1 MKSRKE
7 NKMDKSK
14 KKLLEMLT
22 YKRKE
27 GSVGQKLFNKRFIQ
41 PMMGKPDKVGNYL
54 CQVYPDGQVEK
65 FRGVIH
71 PKNKIIFMAH
81 HDTVH
86 RTDGRQKV
94 FYDPTSDSAFV
105 DHDECLG
112 ADCTTGVF
120 LVLEMIR
127 YKVPGLYIIHT
138 GEECGG
144 IGSSN
149 IVEGKPKWLNDVEAC
164 ISFDRYG
171 TNSIITHQMGQRTC
185 SESFADDLESIL
197 KMGLISDSS
206 GVYTDSYEYCGV
218 VSECTNISV
227 GYYNQHTKTEYQDM
241 EFVMKLRDALVKADW
256 NKIRGYRDPTVIEYD
271 DCGYLHKQGY
281 WTNYGSVAEYVSKF
295 DKAGATDD
303 DNFDHLREKYTSLE
317 RVVEAFPYEVS
328 EILQE
333 YGNDKEGLI
342 KDILNHHSRM
352 SENWYR

>member
-1 MKSRKE
+1 MNKSQ
-7 NKMDKSK
+7 
-14 KKLLEMLT
+14 KKLLDMLT
-22 YKRKE
+22 YKRRE
-27 GSVGQKLFNKRFIQ
+27 GSVGQQLFNERFIQ

-54 CQVYPDGQVEK
+54 CQVYPDGQVER

-94 FYDPTSDSAFV
+94 FYDTVSKTAFV

-120 LVLEMIR
+120 LILEMIR

-144 IGSSN
+144 IGSSF
-149 IVEGKPKWLNDVEAC
+149 IVGGKPKWLNEVEAC

-185 SESFADDLESIL
+185 SDSFADDIESIL
-197 KMGLISDSS
+197 KMNLKSDSG
-206 GVYTDSYEYCGV
+206 GVYTDSYEYCNL

-241 EFVMKLRDALVKADW
+241 DFVMKLRDALINADW
-256 NKIRGYRDPTVIEYD
+256 GKLRGYRDPTVIEYD
-271 DCGYLHKQGY
+271 DYGKGWTSKNKQPY
-281 WTNYGSVAEYVSKF
+281 WTNRSSEF

-303 DNFDHLREKYTSLE
+303 DNCEYLCDKYSSIE
-317 RVVEAFPYEVS
+317 RVVEAFPYETS
-328 EILQE
+328 QILQE
-333 YGNDKEGLI
+333 YGYDKSGLI
-342 KDILNHHSRM
+342 KDILNYHEWM
-352 SENWYR
+352 SDRRN

>member
-1 MKSRKE
+1 
-7 NKMDKSK
+7 MDKSK

-27 GSVGQKLFNKRFIQ
+27 GSVGQKLFNERFIQ

-86 RTDGRQKV
+86 RTDGMQKV
-94 FYDPTSDSAFV
+94 FYDPATDVAFV
-105 DHDECLG
+105 DHNECLG

-127 YKVPGLYIIHT
+127 YKVPGIYIIHT

-144 IGSSN
+144 IGSSD
-149 IVEGKPKWLNDVEAC
+149 IVDRNPKWLNYVDAC
-164 ISFDRYG
+164 ISFDRFG

-197 KMGLISDSS
+197 KMGLKSDSG
-206 GVYTDSYEYCGV
+206 GVYTDSYEYCEL

-227 GYYNQHTKTEYQDM
+227 GYYNQHTKKESQDVD
-241 EFVMKLRDALVKADW
+241 FAIRLRDALVNADW
-256 NKIRGYRDPTVIEYD
+256 SKIRGYRDPTVVEYD
-271 DCGYLHKQGY
+271 DYMYGGKRSGV
-281 WTNYGSVAEYVSKF
+281 WTNYGNNSSFVSKF
-295 DKAGATDD
+295 DRSDIVGYGSTDE
-303 DNFDHLREKYTSLE
+303 DNFHYLCDKYGSFEK
-317 RVVEAFPYEVS
+317 VIEAFPYEVS
-328 EILQE
+328 QILQE
-333 YGNDKEGLI
+333 YGYDKEGLI
-342 KDILNHHSRM
+342 GDILNHHSWM
-352 SENWYR
+352 SESMYR

>member
-1 MKSRKE
+1 
-7 NKMDKSK
+7 MDKSK

-22 YKRKE
+22 YKRRE
-27 GSVGQKLFNKRFIQ
+27 GSVGQKLFNERFIQ

-94 FYDPTSDSAFV
+94 FYDPTADVAYV
-105 DHDECLG
+105 DHNECLG

-127 YKVPGLYIIHT
+127 YKVPGIYIIHT

-144 IGSSN
+144 IGSSD
-149 IVEGKPKWLNDVEAC
+149 IVNQKPKWLNDVEAC

-185 SESFADDLESIL
+185 SESFVNDLESIL
-197 KMGLISDSS
+197 KMNLKSDS
-206 GVYTDSYEYCGV
+206 GGTYTDSYEYCEL

-227 GYYNQHTKTEYQDM
+227 GYYNQHTKKESQDM
-241 EFVMKLRDALVKADW
+241 DFAVRLRDAIVKADW
-256 NKIRGYRDPTVIEYD
+256 SKIRGYRDPTVIEYD
-271 DCGYLHKQGY
+271 DWNYDASTGWITKNKQS
-281 WTNYGSVAEYVSKF
+281 NFVSKF

-303 DNFDHLREKYTSLE
+303 DNFDYLCSKYSSLE
-317 RVVEAFPYEVS
+317 RVVEAFPYEAS
-328 EILQE
+328 QILQE
-333 YGNDKEGLI
+333 YGYDKEGLI
-342 KDILNHHSRM
+342 RDILNHHSWL
-352 SENWYR
+352 SETWHR

>member
-1 MKSRKE
+1 
-7 NKMDKSK
+7 MDKSK

-27 GSVGQKLFNKRFIQ
+27 GSVGQQLFNKRFIQ
-41 PMMGKPDKVGNYL
+41 PMMGKPDEVGNYL
-54 CQVYPDGQVEK
+54 CQVYPDGKVER

-86 RTDGRQKV
+86 KTDGRQKV
-94 FYDPTSDSAFV
+94 FYDPTADVAYV
-105 DHDECLG
+105 DHNECLG

-120 LVLEMIR
+120 LILEMIR

-144 IGSSN
+144 IGSSD
-149 IVEGKPKWLNDVEAC
+149 IVDGKPKWLNDVEAC

-185 SESFADDLESIL
+185 SESFANDLESIL
-197 KMGLISDSS
+197 KMNLKSDSG
-206 GVYTDSYEYCGV
+206 GVYTDSYEYCGL

-227 GYYNQHTKTEYQDM
+227 GYYNQHTKKESQDI
-241 EFVMKLRDALVKADW
+241 EFAIRLRDALIKADW
-256 NKIRGYRDPTVIEYD
+256 SKIRGYRDPTVVEYED
-271 DCGYLHKQGY
+271 WGYGRGWTSKNKQS
-281 WTNYGSVAEYVSKF
+281 TFVSKF

-303 DNFDHLREKYTSLE
+303 DNFDYLCSKYSSLE
-317 RVVEAFPYEVS
+317 RVVEAFPYEAS
-328 EILQE
+328 QILQE
-333 YGNDKEGLI
+333 YGYDKEGLI
-342 KDILNHHSRM
+342 RDILNHHSWM
-352 SENWYR
+352 SETWYR

>member
-1 MKSRKE
+1 MNKSE
-7 NKMDKSK
+7 
-14 KKLLEMLT
+14 KKLLDMLT
-22 YKRKE
+22 YKRRE
-27 GSVGQKLFNKRFIQ
+27 GSVGQQLFNTRFIQ

-65 FRGVIH
+65 FAGVIH

-86 RTDGRQKV
+86 KTDGRQKV
-94 FYDPTSDSAFV
+94 FYDTVSKTAYV

-120 LVLEMIR
+120 LILEMIR
-127 YKVPGLYIIHT
+127 AKVPGLYIIHA

-144 IGSSN
+144 IGSSD
-149 IVEGKPKWLNDVEAC
+149 IVKGNPKWLNDVDAC

-197 KMGLISDSS
+197 KMNLKSDSG
-206 GVYTDSYEYCGV
+206 GVYTDSYEYCDI

-227 GYYNQHTKTEYQDM
+227 GYYNQHTKMEHQDM
-241 EFVMKLRDALVKADW
+241 GFVMKLRDAIINADW
-256 NKIRGYRDPTVIEYD
+256 GKLRGYRDPTVIEYED
-271 DCGYLHKQGY
+271 WGYARGRTSKNKNQQK
-281 WTNYGSVAEYVSKF
+281 NDSSFVSKY

-303 DNFDHLREKYTSLE
+303 DNYDYLCDRYSSIE
-317 RVVEAFPYEVS
+317 RVVEAFPYEIS
-328 EILQE
+328 QILQE
-333 YGNDKEGLI
+333 YGYDKGGLI
-342 KDILNHHSRM
+342 KDILNHHSWM
-352 SENWYR
+352 SENCYR

>member
-1 MKSRKE
+1 MNKSQ
-7 NKMDKSK
+7 
-14 KKLLEMLT
+14 KKLLEMLS

-27 GSVGQKLFNKRFIQ
+27 GSVGQQLFNKRFIQ
-41 PMMGKPDKVGNYL
+41 PMMGKPDEIGNYL
-54 CQVYPDGQVEK
+54 CQVYPDGHVEK

-94 FYDPTSDSAFV
+94 LYDTILNTAFV
-105 DHDECLG
+105 DHNECLG

-120 LVLEMIR
+120 LILEMIR

-144 IGSSN
+144 IGSSS
-149 IVEGKPKWLNDVEAC
+149 IVEGNPKWLKDVEAC

-185 SESFADDLESIL
+185 SESFANDLESIL
-197 KMGLISDSS
+197 KMNLKSDSG
-206 GVYTDSYEYCGV
+206 GVYTDSYEYCDI

-241 EFVMKLRDALVKADW
+241 DFAIRLRDALVKADW
-256 NKIRGYRDPTVIEYD
+256 SKIRGYRDPTVIEYE
-271 DCGYLHKQGY
+271 GWTSNNKGY
-281 WTNYGSVAEYVSKF
+281 WTNHGSGSEYVSKF

-303 DNFDHLREKYTSLE
+303 GNYDYLRDKYSSIE

-328 EILQE
+328 QILQE
-333 YGNDKEGLI
+333 YGYDKEGLV
-342 KDILNHHSRM
+342 KDILNYHSWM
-352 SENWYR
+352 SESMYR

>member
-1 MKSRKE
+1 MNKSE
-7 NKMDKSK
+7 

-22 YKRKE
+22 YKRRE
-27 GSVGQKLFNKRFIQ
+27 GSVGQVLFNERFIQ
-41 PMMGKPDKVGNYL
+41 PMMGKPDKIGNYL
-54 CQVYPDGQVEK
+54 CQVYPDGKVER
-65 FRGVIH
+65 FNNSIH

-94 FYDPTSDSAFV
+94 FYDPVLKTAYT
-105 DHDECLG
+105 DHNECLG

-127 YKVPGLYIIHT
+127 AKVPGLYIIHT

-144 IGSSN
+144 IGSSE
-149 IVEGKPKWLNDVEAC
+149 IVRGNPKWLNEVQAC

-171 TNSIITHQMGQRTC
+171 TDSIITHQMGQRTC

-197 KMGLISDSS
+197 KMNLKSDSG
-206 GVYTDSYEYCGV
+206 GVYTDSYEYCDI

-241 EFVMKLRDALVKADW
+241 DFVIRLRDALINADW
-256 NKIRGYRDPTVIEYD
+256 NKIRGYRDPSVLEYD
-271 DCGYLHKQGY
+271 DWGYLPGKGWTSKNSPAKQYVSRFDNAVVG
-281 WTNYGSVAEYVSKF
+281 YGS
-295 DKAGATDD
+295 TDD
-303 DNFDHLREKYTSLE
+303 DNFDHLNQKYSSLE

-333 YGNDKEGLI
+333 YGYDKEGLI
-342 KDILNHHSRM
+342 KDILNYHEWM
-352 SENWYR
+352 SESRYR

>member
-1 MKSRKE
+1 
-7 NKMDKSK
+7 MDKSK
-14 KKLLEMLT
+14 KKLLTMLT

-27 GSVGQKLFNKRFIQ
+27 GSVGQQLFNKRFIQ

-54 CQVYPDGQVEK
+54 CQVYPDGQVER

-86 RTDGRQKV
+86 ITDGTQKV
-94 FYDPTSDSAFV
+94 FYDSASDVAYV
-105 DHDECLG
+105 DHNECLG

-120 LVLEMIR
+120 LILEMIR

-144 IGSSN
+144 IGSSE
-149 IVEGKPKWLNDVEAC
+149 IVRGKPEWLNDVEAC

-197 KMGLISDSS
+197 KMNLKSDSG
-206 GVYTDSYEYCGV
+206 GVYTDSYEYCGL

-227 GYYNQHTKTEYQDM
+227 GYYNQHTSKESQDM
-241 EFVMKLRDALVKADW
+241 NFIMKLRDALINADW
-256 NKIRGYRDPTVIEYD
+256 SKIRGYRDPTVIEYD
-271 DCGYLHKQGY
+271 DWGYDSGWTSKNKQS
-281 WTNYGSVAEYVSKF
+281 NYVSKF

-303 DNFDHLREKYTSLE
+303 DNYDYLCSKYSSLE
-317 RVVEAFPYEVS
+317 RVVEAFPYEAS
-328 EILQE
+328 QILQE
-333 YGNDKEGLI
+333 YGYDKEGLI
-342 KDILNHHSRM
+342 RDILNHHSWM
-352 SENWYR
+352 SEVWYR

>member
-1 MKSRKE
+1 
-7 NKMDKSK
+7 
-14 KKLLEMLT
+14 
-22 YKRKE
+22 
-27 GSVGQKLFNKRFIQ
+27 
-41 PMMGKPDKVGNYL
+41 MMGKPDKVGNYL
-54 CQVYPDGQVEK
+54 CQVYPDGQVER

-86 RTDGRQKV
+86 KTDGRQKV
-94 FYDPTSDSAFV
+94 LYDTLLDTAFV
-105 DHDECLG
+105 DHNECLG

-120 LVLEMIR
+120 LILEMIR

-144 IGSSN
+144 IGSGW
-149 IVEGKPKWLNDVEAC
+149 IVDGKPKWLNDVDAC

-197 KMGLISDSS
+197 KMGLISDS
-206 GVYTDSYEYCGV
+206 GGIYTDSYEYCDI

-241 EFVMKLRDALVKADW
+241 EFVIRLRDALVKADW

-271 DCGYLHKQGY
+271 DWSYGGGWTSKNKQS
-281 WTNYGSVAEYVSKF
+281 TFVSKF
-295 DKAGATDD
+295 DKAGAIDD
-303 DNFDHLREKYTSLE
+303 DNYDYLCSKYSSLE
-317 RVVEAFPYEVS
+317 RVVEAFPYEAS
-328 EILQE
+328 QILQE
-333 YGNDKEGLI
+333 YGYDKEGLI
-342 KDILNHHSRM
+342 RDILNHHSWM
-352 SENWYR
+352 SESWYR